1 MAAGAQPTEAPP
13 RVALGTLFYEFLKVS
28 LLASGG
34 GIVWAHRIAVDRRRW
49 LSDAEFTDIV
59 SVCQFMPGP
68 NVIGIAVCVGA
79 RLRGLFGAIAATA
92 GFVLIPGVA
101 GFSLGVLWFRYTG
114 VPLLQNI
121 LIGIS
126 AAAAGMIIATGFRLL
141 RAYRRQLPAL
151 LFAALAFAGIAI
163 GQVPLLLVLMALA
176 PLSIAAAAILGRA
189 R

>member
-1 MAAGAQPTEAPP
+1 MAPLTTSPP
-13 RVALGTLFYEFLKVS
+13 RVALRALFYEFLKVS

-34 GIVWAHRIAVDRRRW
+34 GIVWAHRITVDRRRW

-68 NVIGIAVCVGA
+68 NVVGIAVCVGA
-79 RLRGLFGAIAATA
+79 RLRGLVGAIAATA
-92 GFVLIPGVA
+92 GFILIPGVI
-101 GFSLGVLWFRYTG
+101 GFSLGVLWFRHTG
-114 VPLLQNI
+114 VPLLQNV

-126 AAAAGMIIATGFRLL
+126 AAAAGMMIATGLRLL
-141 RAYRRQLPAL
+141 RAYRRRLPAL

-163 GQVPLLLVLMALA
+163 GQFPLLLVLLVLA
-176 PLSIAAAAILGRA
+176 PLSIGTTAIGAGRA

>member
-1 MAAGAQPTEAPP
+1 MEQPPAPSP
-13 RVALGTLFYEFLKVS
+13 RVALSTLFYEFLKVS

-34 GIVWAHRIAVDRRRW
+34 GIAWAHRIAVERRRW

-79 RLRGLFGAIAATA
+79 RLRGLLGATAATA
-92 GFVLIPGVA
+92 GFVLIPGVI
-101 GFSLGVLWFRYTG
+101 GFSLGVLWFRHTG
-114 VPLLQNI
+114 VPLLQNV

-126 AAAAGMIIATGFRLL
+126 AAAAGMMIATGLRLL
-141 RAYRRQLPAL
+141 RSYRRRLPAL

-163 GQVPLLLVLMALA
+163 GQFPLLLVLLILT
-176 PLSIAAAAILGRA
+176 PLSIATAAISGQVR
-189 R
+189 

>member
-1 MAAGAQPTEAPP
+1 MGQTAAPSP
-13 RVALGTLFYEFLKVS
+13 RVALSILFYEFLKVS

-34 GIVWAHRIAVDRRRW
+34 GIAWAHRITVERRRW

-68 NVIGIAVCVGA
+68 NVVGIAVCVGA
-79 RLRGLFGAIAATA
+79 KLRGLLGAVAATA
-92 GFVLIPGVA
+92 GFVLIPGIV
-101 GFSLGVLWFRYTG
+101 GFSLGVLWFRHTG
-114 VPLLQNI
+114 VPLLRNV

-126 AAAAGMIIATGFRLL
+126 AAAAGMMIATGLRLL
-141 RAYRRQLPAL
+141 RAYRRRLPAL

-163 GQVPLLLVLMALA
+163 GQFPLLLVLLILA
-176 PLSIAAAAILGRA
+176 PLSIAIAAIGGRA

>member
-1 MAAGAQPTEAPP
+1 MAQPPVPSP
-13 RVALGTLFYEFLKVS
+13 RVALSILFYEFLKVS

-34 GIVWAHRIAVDRRRW
+34 GIAWAHRIAVERRRW

-79 RLRGLFGAIAATA
+79 RLRGLLGAIAATA
-92 GFVLIPGVA
+92 GFVLIPGTI
-101 GFSLGVLWFRYTG
+101 GFSLGVLWFHHTG
-114 VPLLQNI
+114 VQLLQNA

-126 AAAAGMIIATGFRLL
+126 AAAAGMMIATGLRLL
-141 RAYRRQLPAL
+141 RAYRQRLPAL

-163 GQVPLLLVLMALA
+163 GQFPLLLVLLILT
-176 PLSIAAAAILGRA
+176 PLSIVTAAIAGHVR
-189 R
+189 

>member
-1 MAAGAQPTEAPP
+1 MAQPPAPSP
-13 RVALGTLFYEFLKVS
+13 RVALRLLFYEFLKVS

-34 GIVWAHRIAVDRRRW
+34 GIAWAHRVAVEQRRW

-79 RLRGLFGAIAATA
+79 RLRGLLGATAATA
-92 GFVLIPGVA
+92 GFVLIPGVI
-101 GFSLGVLWFRYTG
+101 GFSLGVLWFRHTG
-114 VPLLQNI
+114 VPLLQNV

-126 AAAAGMIIATGFRLL
+126 AAAAGMMIATGLRLL
-141 RAYRRQLPAL
+141 RAYRRRLPAL

-163 GQVPLLLVLMALA
+163 GRFPLLLILLILT
-176 PLSIAAAAILGRA
+176 PLSIATAAIGDRV

>member
-1 MAAGAQPTEAPP
+1 MAQPSAPSP
-13 RVALGTLFYEFLKVS
+13 RVALSILFYEFLKVS

-34 GIVWAHRIAVDRRRW
+34 GIAWAHRITVERRRW

-68 NVIGIAVCVGA
+68 NVIGIAVCVGT
-79 RLRGLFGAIAATA
+79 RMRGLLGAVAATA
-92 GFVLIPGVA
+92 GFVLIPGIV
-101 GFSLGVLWFRYTG
+101 GFSLGVLWFRHTG

-121 LIGIS
+121 LVGIS
-126 AAAAGMIIATGFRLL
+126 AAAAGMMIATGLRLL
-141 RAYRRQLPAL
+141 RAYRRRLLAL

-163 GQVPLLLVLMALA
+163 GQFPLLLVLLILA
-176 PLSIAAAAILGRA
+176 PLSIANATISAGRA